1 MTRISRI
8 ISDIGVIRCW
18 LLIVDYWLL
27 INFSFNNEYH
37 DSYQSFFCV
46 FCGFCCCCFEPQT
59 TQKDAKKLYNSCY
72 CNLIFLRVL
81 RILWFLSS
89 SDVTD
94 FTDFTDVLWSQ
105 RIARIARNYFFYHQ
119 MNLMNLMAGIMNYLV
134 NLVNLVIIFQILF
147 VLFVVSVGKI
157 IICYWINFYPLS
169 PKLTNS
175 CNSLIIIDIT

>member
-37 DSYQSFFCV
+37 DSYQSFFLCV
-46 FCGFCCCCFEPQT
+46 LWLLLLLFWTADNAERR
-59 TQKDAKKLYNSCY
+59 KKLYNSCY

-105 RIARIARNYFFYHQ
+105 RIARIARNYFVFITWWTWWTWCWR
-119 MNLMNLMAGIMNYLV
+119 N
-134 NLVNLVIIFQILF
+134 
-147 VLFVVSVGKI
+147 VLSG
-157 IICYWINFYPLS
+157 
-169 PKLTNS
+169 
-175 CNSLIIIDIT
+175 